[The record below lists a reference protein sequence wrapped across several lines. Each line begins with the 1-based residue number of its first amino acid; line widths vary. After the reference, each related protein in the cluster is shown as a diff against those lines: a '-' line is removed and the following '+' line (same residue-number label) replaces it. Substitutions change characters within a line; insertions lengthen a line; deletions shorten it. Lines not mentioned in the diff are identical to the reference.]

1 MATIVIRDFIYDD
14 LGAPVGGI
22 RARAFAK
29 IGVGSREIV
38 HVGEDFSR
46 SDTGMWELTLDTNT
60 SPTGLFTIEMY
71 NPSTGQ
77 IRWRDGH
84 VRLQV
89 EALIGA
95 HGGVPIADQSITAAK
110 IQDGAIINAKISD
123 NALSSTKLQVSDRTV
138 DQNIATAIANT
149 GTLGQL
155 LSWFGKQI
163 RLITGNADW
172 KTAPPTNL
180 STVFTH
186 MANTNIHSLG
196 SGVALAAPLT
206 SGYVQGTSVPK
217 IAAGSVLVTVSSN
230 LGSFYINTLMNGI
243 ICIMLTDGNSAV
255 NTSHALSVESYETSF
270 PDSTNLI
277 TFRVYPAVTNNTQ
290 IRVNFFVLYW

>member
-1 MATIVIRDFIYDD
+1 MATIVLRDYIYDD
-14 LGAPVGGI
+14 LGQPVGGI
-22 RARAFAK
+22 RARAYPK

-38 HVGEDFSR
+38 YVGAEDFSR

-95 HGGVPIADQSITAAK
+95 HGGVPIADQSITTAK
-110 IQDGAIINAKISD
+110 IQDGAITNAKIAD
-123 NALSSTKLQVSDRTV
+123 NALASTKLQVSDRTV
-138 DQNIATAIANT
+138 DQAIATAIANT

-186 MANTNIHSLG
+186 MANTSIHSLG
-196 SGVALAAPLT
+196 AAVGLAAPLT
-206 SGYVQGTSVPK
+206 NGYVQGTSVPK
-217 IAAGSVLVTVSSN
+217 IAAGTVQVTMSSN
-230 LGSFYINTLMNGI
+230 TGSFYLNTLMNGLI
-243 ICIMLTDGNSAV
+243 TIVLTEASTPSSTAIPL
-255 NTSHALSVESYETSF
+255 AIESWETSF
-270 PDSTNLI
+270 PDSTVLI
-277 TFRVYPAVTNNTQ
+277 TFRSGSVVNNTVL
-290 IRVNFFVLYW
+290 RVNFFVVYW